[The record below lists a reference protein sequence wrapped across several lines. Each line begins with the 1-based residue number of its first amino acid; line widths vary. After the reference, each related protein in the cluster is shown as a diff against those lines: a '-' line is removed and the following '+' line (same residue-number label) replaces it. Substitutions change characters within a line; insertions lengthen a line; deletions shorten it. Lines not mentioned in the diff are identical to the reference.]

1 MAQYM
6 AQDTQR
12 KGKSNGK
19 LSKEKLKKGDTHM
32 TQPKPSDM
40 I

>member
-19 LSKEKLKKGDTHM
+19 LSKEKLKKGNIMKHKTD
-32 TQPKPSDM
+32 
-40 I
+40 